1 MDFNYKKNDNQ
12 KLFNKLQE
20 NNLLNISNCQNY
32 NPLYEKFF
40 ELNEK
45 NYNNITLNNE
55 YYLHNILEKESD
67 NIFKAVLF
75 NINSNSKRKEK
86 VFFKYGPLLDPIK
99 YLIGKY
105 DVNDSNLLNLP
116 QPSFK
121 NNLESSSIICHK
133 KVKDANNSAYVDSFF
148 TYLTSQMLH
157 KAGFIH
163 GLDFYG
169 SFLAIKKNFVIDIA
183 DDYEYLIES
192 DFFNKHKQTLFSFD
206 EDYASN
212 FLPDNNN
219 TRDKKQKIIIEHI
232 ADNKNNIDDNIIIE
246 FDNINELD
254 KFNSIIITNDTTNC
268 SADNNINDITSSFII
283 DEETKEQIIEN
294 VNNENNE
301 NNSDSESDCSSRCS
315 LTDEENDND
324 NDEPMEICDETVVNI
339 NASEVD
345 ASEVDASA
353 VDASAVDAS
362 AVDENEVDSSDN
374 SDYEDYD
381 ENSSESDYVE
391 EKLNLTINNFPVQA
405 IALECCDGTLDSLIT
420 EAEEDLLDEEW
431 DSIVI
436 QILMMLITY
445 QKCFNLTH
453 NDLHSNNIM
462 YKHTDIKYLY
472 YKVDN
477 KFYKVPTFGKL
488 LKIIDFGR
496 AIYKFRGITMC
507 SDSYNKTGDAA
518 GLYNIEPYFNV
529 KKSRLEPNYSFDLC
543 RLSCSLYDLFV
554 EDISEQEEVE
564 KTSPIIKIIL
574 DWCNDDNGKNILY
587 KKNGEERYPDFKLYK
602 MIARLVHNHIPLNV
616 LRNPYFEKYVIS
628 KKSIKSKDN
637 IMNIDDYSVYI

>member
-12 KLFNKLQE
+12 KLFTKLQE

-55 YYLHNILEKESD
+55 FYLHNILEKEND

-75 NINSNSKRKEK
+75 NINSNSKRKER
-86 VFFKYGPLLDPIK
+86 VFFKFGPLLDPIK

-105 DVNDSNLLNLP
+105 DIDDPNLLNLP
-116 QPSFK
+116 QPFFK
-121 NNLESSSIICHK
+121 NNIESSSIVCHK
-133 KVKDANNSAYVDSFF
+133 KVKDSNNAAYVDSFF

-157 KAGFIH
+157 KNGFIH

-169 SFLAIKKNFVIDIA
+169 SFLAIKKSFSVDIA

-192 DFFNKHKQTLFSFD
+192 DFFYKHKQKLFTFD

-212 FLPDNNN
+212 FLSDNNN
-219 TRDKKQKIIIEHI
+219 TRDKKQKIKIE
-232 ADNKNNIDDNIIIE
+232 NNQNNYNINDNITIE

-254 KFNSIIITNDTTNC
+254 KFNSIIISNNSSDSENNC
-268 SADNNINDITSSFII
+268 SDNNINDITNSFVI
-283 DEETKEQIIEN
+283 DEQPKEHIIKN
-294 VNNENNE
+294 DHNQ

-315 LTDEENDND
+315 LTDEENE
-324 NDEPMEICDETVVNI
+324 NDEEMEISDEMLHNISNDISEDHESECDE
-339 NASEVD
+339 SETD
-345 ASEVDASA
+345 ASENEEANDTE
-353 VDASAVDAS
+353 
-362 AVDENEVDSSDN
+362 DE
-374 SDYEDYD
+374 YC
-381 ENSSESDYVE
+381 E
-391 EKLNLTINNFPVQA
+391 EKLILNINSFPVQA
-405 IALECCDGTLDSLIT
+405 IALECCDGTLDSFIT

-462 YKHTDIKYLY
+462 YKHTDLKYLY

-477 KFYKVPTFGKL
+477 KYYKVPTFGKL
-488 LKIIDFGR
+488 FKIIDFGR

-518 GLYNIEPYFNV
+518 GLYNTEPYFNI
-529 KKSRLEPNYSFDLC
+529 KKPRLEPNYSFDLC

-564 KTSPIIKIIL
+564 KSSQIIKIIL
-574 DWCNDDNGKNILY
+574 DWCNDDSGKNILY
-587 KKNGEERYPDFKLYK
+587 KRNGEERYPDFKLYK

-616 LRNPYFEKYVIS
+616 LRNPYFEKYVVS

-637 IMNIDDYSVYI
+637 IMNIDEYIVYV